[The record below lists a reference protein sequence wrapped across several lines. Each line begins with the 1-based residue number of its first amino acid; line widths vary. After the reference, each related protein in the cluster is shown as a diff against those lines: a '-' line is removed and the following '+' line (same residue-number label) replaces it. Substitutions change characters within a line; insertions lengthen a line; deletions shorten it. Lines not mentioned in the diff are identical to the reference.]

1 MTADASPAHD
11 LPDIDADAIAGA
23 TVLLVDDHE
32 QNLEL
37 LQAYLEELGCRI
49 AVARDGQAAVEAV
62 ETDPPDLVLLDVMM
76 PKLSG
81 YQVCEKIKSDPDTRE
96 IPVIMVTALGEISDV
111 ERAVDVG
118 ADDFLTKPVHQI
130 ELVTRVKS
138 LLRVRLL
145 KRQLAEALQKVKE
158 LDSAKRAAADD
169 D

>member
-1 MTADASPAHD
+1 MPASDAQPDASD
-11 LPDIDADAIAGA
+11 LPVLDPDAIAAA

-37 LQAYLEELGCRI
+37 LQAYLEELGCSI
-49 AVARDGQAAVEAV
+49 ALARDGVEAVEAV
-62 ETDPPDLVLLDVMM
+62 EASPPDLVLLDVMM
-76 PKLSG
+76 PRLSG
-81 YQVCEKIKSDPDTRE
+81 FQVCEKIKTDPATRD

-138 LLRVRLL
+138 LLRVSLL
-145 KRQLAEALQKVKE
+145 KRQLDATLKQMKS
-158 LDSAKRAAADD
+158 LDAGGPS
-169 D
+169 

>member
-1 MTADASPAHD
+1 MSPSNVPTE
-11 LPDIDADAIAGA
+11 LPDIDPEAIAGA
-23 TVLLVDDHE
+23 SVLLVDDHE

-37 LQAYLEELGCRI
+37 LQAYLEELGCSI
-49 AVARDGQAAVEAV
+49 AMARDGMEAVEAI
-62 ETDPPDLVLLDVMM
+62 EKNPPDLVLLDVMM

-81 YQVCEKIKSDPDTRE
+81 YQVCEKIKSDPDTRD

-118 ADDFLTKPVHQI
+118 ADDFLTKPVHQL

-145 KRQLAEALQKVKE
+145 KQQLAEALRKVEE
-158 LDSAKRAAADD
+158 LGG
-169 D
+169 

>member
-1 MTADASPAHD
+1 MTAPNAPTE
-11 LPDIDADAIAGA
+11 LPDIDPEAIAGA
-23 TVLLVDDHE
+23 SVLLVDDHE

-37 LQAYLEELGCRI
+37 LQAYLEELGCSTSM
-49 AVARDGQAAVEAV
+49 ARDGAEAVEAV
-62 ETDPPDLVLLDVMM
+62 EKNPPDLVLLDVMM

-81 YQVCEKIKSDPDTRE
+81 YQVCEKIKSDPDTRD

-118 ADDFLTKPVHQI
+118 ADDFLTKPVHQL

-145 KRQLAEALQKVKE
+145 KQQLAEALRKVEE
-158 LDSAKRAAADD
+158 LGGA
-169 D
+169 

>member
-1 MTADASPAHD
+1 MTAQNAPTE
-11 LPDIDADAIAGA
+11 LPDVDPEAIAAA
-23 TVLLVDDHE
+23 TVLIVDDHE

-37 LQAYLEELGCRI
+37 LQAYLEELGCAI
-49 AVARDGQAAVEAV
+49 TLARDGLQAVDSVENN
-62 ETDPPDLVLLDVMM
+62 PPDLVLLDVMM

-81 YQVCEKIKSDPDTRE
+81 YQVCEKIKSDPDTRD

-138 LLRVRLL
+138 LLRFRLL
-145 KRQLAEALQKVKE
+145 KQQLAEALKKVAE
-158 LDSAKRAAADD
+158 LDAQKNRE
-169 D
+169 

>member
-1 MTADASPAHD
+1 MNPSNVPTE
-11 LPDIDADAIAGA
+11 LPDIDPEAIAGA
-23 TVLLVDDHE
+23 SVLLVDDHE

-37 LQAYLEELGCRI
+37 LQAYLEELGCSI
-49 AVARDGQAAVEAV
+49 AMARDGMQAVEAI
-62 ETDPPDLVLLDVMM
+62 EKNPPDLVLLDVMM

-81 YQVCEKIKSDPDTRE
+81 YQVCEKIKSDPDTRD

-118 ADDFLTKPVHQI
+118 ADDFLTKPVHQL

-145 KRQLAEALQKVKE
+145 KQQLAEALRKVEE
-158 LDSAKRAAADD
+158 LGG
-169 D
+169 

>member
-1 MTADASPAHD
+1 MNPSNVPTE
-11 LPDIDADAIAGA
+11 LPDIDPEAIAGA
-23 TVLLVDDHE
+23 SVLLVDDHE

-37 LQAYLEELGCRI
+37 LQAYLEELGCSI
-49 AVARDGQAAVEAV
+49 AMARDGMEAVEAI
-62 ETDPPDLVLLDVMM
+62 EKNPPDLVLLDVMM

-81 YQVCEKIKSDPDTRE
+81 YQVCEKIKSDPDTRD

-118 ADDFLTKPVHQI
+118 ADDFLTKPVHQL

-145 KRQLAEALQKVKE
+145 KQQLAEALRKVEE
-158 LDSAKRAAADD
+158 LGG
-169 D
+169 

>member
-1 MTADASPAHD
+1 MTAQDAPTE
-11 LPDIDADAIAGA
+11 LPDVDPEAIAAA
-23 TVLLVDDHE
+23 TVLVVDDHE

-37 LQAYLEELGCRI
+37 LQAYLEELGCAI
-49 AVARDGQAAVEAV
+49 VFARDGLEAVEAV
-62 ETDPPDLVLLDVMM
+62 EVSPPDLVLLDVMM

-81 YQVCEKIKSDPDTRE
+81 YQVCEKIKSDPDTRD

-138 LLRVRLL
+138 LLRFRLL
-145 KRQLAEALQKVKE
+145 KQQLAEALAKVKE
-158 LDSAKRAAADD
+158 LDAQKNS
-169 D
+169 